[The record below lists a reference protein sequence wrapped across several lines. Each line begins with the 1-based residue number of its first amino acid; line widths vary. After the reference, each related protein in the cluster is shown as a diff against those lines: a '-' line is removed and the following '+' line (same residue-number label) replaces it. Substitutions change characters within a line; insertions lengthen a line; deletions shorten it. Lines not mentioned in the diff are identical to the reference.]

1 MKTYIISK
9 DYSPLTGLRYCNR
22 SDHSGEDFYHQKL
35 NGWFKEAY
43 ETKEQMRIVLDGGED
58 GYGPSFLDESFGNLV
73 YDFSLEEVNKW
84 LVIDSEVDPDW
95 QDAIE
100 KETFPIWEEL
110 RKKGTQPEKTED
122 HEAWYRLVDGKLELE
137 VWVTPKKD

>member
-9 DYSPLTGLRYCNR
+9 DYSPLTGLRHCNR

-43 ETKEQMRIVLDGGED
+43 ETKEQMKIVLDGGED

-73 YDFSLEEVNKW
+73 YDYTLEEVKKW

-95 QDAIE
+95 QEAIE

-110 RKKGTQPEKTED
+110 RKNSKQPEKTED
-122 HEAWYRLVDGKLELE
+122 HEAWYRLLDGKLELK
-137 VWVTPKKD
+137 VWVTPKK

>member
-110 RKKGTQPEKTED
+110 RIKGTQPEKTED
-122 HEAWYRLVDGKLELE
+122 HEAWYKLVDGKMEQK

>member
-43 ETKEQMRIVLDGGED
+43 ETKEQMKIVLDGGED

-73 YDFSLEEVNKW
+73 FDFSLEEVKKW
-84 LVIDSEVDPDW
+84 LVIDSEVDSDW

-100 KETFPIWEEL
+100 KETFPTWEKL
-110 RKKGTQPEKTED
+110 RKDGKLPEKTD
-122 HEAWYRLVDGKLELE
+122 AHEAWYKLVNGKLEQK
-137 VWVTPKKD
+137 VWVTPK